1 MKLRASALSSS
12 LSYAPFSTKVLSMGD
27 NTMLSRRLLIAG
39 GLLMFAVSLIKII
52 VMHYALQ
59 TVISS
64 IGIPSYYYTV
74 LAQNISDFYAGLA
87 AFGIIASLLFIA
99 LILSSARIRNE
110 NQERAVKWSKIAF
123 LVAIAFVVIEV
134 SLPQMIFDNA
144 SFAYSLLSPTASFNG
159 TVSAIANY
167 GGGYGSAQFLALLSG
182 ASPVFLCAGLL
193 GGLFAMLGAAYGF
206 GIQNK
211 GYAIKALS
219 VTVILVVA
227 LSLLSLYLVNRDNN
241 ASLAQLN
248 QKINENGAG
257 FRYLLS
263 NHTLYNATIG
273 YTASPI
279 SPKDSLYGEL
289 LAAASPNMSLASA
302 IAGSGESS
310 ASLTQSGLDQIDW
323 GAYNPFVRVAE
334 IAAAWSVGIPVNIN
348 DFGGGLSIN
357 GFPIEYLVAPRA
369 STLQSLYE
377 VLSSGEQ
384 LLLWAVDLGKAFQ
397 CDIFSPYKS
406 VPTPGQYSIS
416 MPVADAEFLG
426 TTSLT
431 SMLSL
436 TNASILG
443 TLGQL
448 PIGYLA
454 LILDGNGFQRSL
466 DKGYFQCSQSVAPNS
481 NVTVNTTGLTTKQFF
496 YMFALPQYGAYEYQQ
511 ILYNR
516 TFGPSIEFVGYTG
529 NYLIVNLG
537 NLNLTDNKPI
547 KLYVDGRGTNFTRYY
562 NYLLSSNTV
571 YGVGFHNLTVPIGN
585 AKPLSDSFY
594 VSPFIQA
601 STEDNGN
608 GMSIT
613 LWNPSNAGIRIS
625 NPTAITNP
633 GYPQVIAY
641 GFYNASYSWARTSNF
656 TLTGASNTSYIPNG
670 TGFAKQASAARIPLS
685 ALSNYTLGAN
695 QTLSLVYTSAQ
706 SCQIGQSTIYYF
718 VMNTSRGQDFQVFLS
733 KCT

>member
-1 MKLRASALSSS
+1 MIDKA
-12 LSYAPFSTKVLSMGD
+12 K
-27 NTMLSRRLLIAG
+27 LSRRLLIAG
-39 GLLMFAVSLIKII
+39 GLLMFAVSLVKII
-52 VMHYALQ
+52 AMYYALQ

-64 IGIPSYYYTV
+64 IGIPSHYPYYSV

-87 AFGIIASLLFIA
+87 AFGIIASLLFIS
-99 LILSSARIRNE
+99 LIISSARIKTE

-123 LVAIAFVVIEV
+123 VVAISFVVIEV

-144 SFAYSLLSPTASFNG
+144 SFAYSLLSPTASFSG

-167 GGGYGSAQFLALLSG
+167 GGEYGSTQFLTILSG
-182 ASPVFLCAGLL
+182 ASLIFLCAGLL
-193 GGLFAMLGAAYGF
+193 GGLLAALGAAYGF

-211 GYAIKALS
+211 GYAIKVIS

-227 LSLLSLYLVNRDNN
+227 LSFLSLYLVNRDNN

-263 NHTLYNATIG
+263 NYTLYNATIG

-279 SPKDSLYGEL
+279 SPKGSLYSEL
-289 LAAASPNMSLASA
+289 LAAASPNLSLSSA
-302 IAGSGESS
+302 LAGSGESS
-310 ASLTQSGLDQIDW
+310 ASLTQSELDQIDW

-334 IAAAWSVGIPVNIN
+334 IGATWSVGIPVNIN
-348 DFGGGLSIN
+348 DFGRVLSIN
-357 GFPIEYLVAPRA
+357 GSPLEYLVAPHA

-406 VPTPGQYSIS
+406 VPTSGQYSIS
-416 MPVADAEFLG
+416 MPVADISTDFLG

-466 DKGYFQCSQSVAPNS
+466 NKGYFQCSQSVAPNS
-481 NVTVNTTGLTTKQFF
+481 NVTVNTTRLTTKQFF
-496 YMFALPQYGAYEYQQ
+496 YMFSLPQYGAYEYQQ
-511 ILYNR
+511 ILYNK

-529 NYLIVNLG
+529 NYFIVNLG

-547 KLYVDGRGTNFTRYY
+547 KLYVDDRGTNFTRYY

-571 YGVGFHNLTVPIGN
+571 YGVGFHNLTVSIGN

-594 VSPFIQA
+594 VSPFIPA

-633 GYPQVIAY
+633 GYPQVITY
-641 GFYNASYSWARTSNF
+641 GFYNASYSWARTSNL
-656 TLTGASNTSYIPNG
+656 TLTGASNMSYIQNG

-695 QTLSLVYTSAQ
+695 KTLGLVYTSAQ
-706 SCQIGQSTIYYF
+706 SCQIGQSIVYYF